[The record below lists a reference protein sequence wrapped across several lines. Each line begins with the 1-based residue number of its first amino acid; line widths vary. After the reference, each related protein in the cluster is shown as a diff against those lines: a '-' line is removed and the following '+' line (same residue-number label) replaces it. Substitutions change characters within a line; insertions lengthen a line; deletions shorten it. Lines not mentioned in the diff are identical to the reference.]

1 MNPTGKIEE
10 IQQRSLFCGMAN
22 GRVNNCYSLKDYI
35 LKYAF
40 MYKMS
45 KYEPIGLVPIFEE
58 MPNELQDVKTKYKR
72 AHNYDVTEEAPGHC
86 WYNESAGIILEK
98 IKLSY

>member
-1 MNPTGKIEE
+1 
-10 IQQRSLFCGMAN
+10 MAN

-58 MPNELQDVKTKYKR
+58 MPNEL
-72 AHNYDVTEEAPGHC
+72 
-86 WYNESAGIILEK
+86 
-98 IKLSY
+98 